1 MKYRSGSPWFLVAV
15 VTALMTTLLAGC
27 GAGSGTGTD
36 AAGGVAPASAPQPPM
51 LASTPGLLMGHSGM
65 AYRMY
70 QAAFDRAPDQGG
82 LDFYID
88 QLATGRMSLKA
99 MAVGFI
105 NSPEFK
111 SRYGNGVSN
120 AAFVQLLYQNVL
132 GRAPDAAGQAF
143 HQGNLDAGRLD
154 FADTLVSFSES
165 PENIARV
172 NDKTGSTGFPV
183 MRAAHMYSNYGDNV
197 RIVKPAL
204 TDEPQ
209 ALRADSVATE
219 SFRSTYTDGGRAITN
234 DIAVV
239 RLTGVTV
246 GGTRHASAVFT
257 FGRRTDTGELS
268 LSLRPSQDAALSAI
282 AGFGGDVNIS
292 VSADGQRAYQWEL
305 VKVRAAARE
314 LIAAVVAHADTLVAA
329 GSFSTAPGAGFDKAS
344 LVQAMAQFR
353 AGIQRDDNAYFNY
366 LRDKNI
372 NWLAL
377 TVPVFY
383 GDLSDPRAYLKYR
396 PLGNIDSGASF
407 TFDDEDLSYFLAK
420 ARKAGFKIMLG
431 LELSPVHMNVTPGE
445 PNCRT
450 INHKPNRWLLGQ
462 PTVAASDPMQA
473 CIEPSLWWW
482 SPAHPDHAR
491 NTAAFWQ
498 TYTEV
503 AVKYAKLAQ
512 AAGVEMYAFAT
523 EQDNLVR
530 TRAGKAPYT
539 NHFKP
544 QLQTL
549 IGAIRANYKG
559 LLTYDQ
565 QHQTMSDAHMFAGGA
580 GTSEAFAGVFEDL
593 GLDVVGTSAY
603 FQLTP
608 TPPTR
613 VMSVAE
619 FETIWQ
625 DIFTR
630 HLIPRQAANPGKP
643 LVFTEFGYTDDIAS
657 PALQGAALGT
667 PEPASAGV
675 SPGQQQQQNIFQAF
689 FNVNARNNYLIRGA
703 FIWGVSAISDYDCNN
718 IVFGIYCK
726 ASAETV
732 KKTYGDWKAVP

>member
-1 MKYRSGSPWFLVAV
+1 MKSPIHPQIRPIAGLLVLF
-15 VTALMTTLLAGC
+15 TALLAGC
-27 GAGSGTGTD
+27 GAGGD
-36 AAGGVAPASAPQPPM
+36 RGGAAPASAAEAQAPM
-51 LASTPGLLMGHSGM
+51 LEVTPGLLLGYSGM

-70 QAAFDRAPDQGG
+70 QAAFDREPDQGG

-88 QLATGRMSLKA
+88 QLRSGRMSLKA
-99 MAVGFI
+99 MAVGFV

-111 SRYGNGVSN
+111 SRYGNAVSS
-120 AAFVQLLYQNVL
+120 AQFVQLLYQNVL
-132 GRAPDAAGQAF
+132 GRGPDAAGLQF
-143 HQGNLDAGRLD
+143 HQANLDSGRLD

-172 NDKTGSTGFPV
+172 NTRVGPTFTQ

-197 RIVKPAL
+197 RAVKPSL
-204 TDEPQ
+204 TDAPP
-209 ALRADSVATE
+209 AITAASVATE
-219 SFRSTYTDGGRAITN
+219 LFRASYSDNGQTITN
-234 DIAVV
+234 DLAVV
-239 RLTGVTV
+239 RMTTVSVGGVTYP
-246 GGTRHASAVFT
+246 SAVFT

-268 LSLRPSQDAALSAI
+268 LSFRPSQDAALSAFS
-282 AGFGGDVNIS
+282 GFGGDVNLS
-292 VSADGQRAYQWEL
+292 VSANGARAYQWEL
-305 VKVRAAARE
+305 VKVKGAARQ
-314 LIAAVVAHADTLVAA
+314 LIAAVVA
-329 GSFSTAPGAGFDKAS
+329 GSDALLGASTYSTGAGAGFDKAS
-344 LVQAMAQFR
+344 LIQAMAQFR
-353 AGIQRDDNAYFNY
+353 AGITTDDNAYFNY

-383 GDLSDPRAYLKYR
+383 GDLSDPRVSLKYR

-407 TFDDEDLSYFLAK
+407 TFDDEDLAHFLAK

-431 LELSPVHMNVTPGE
+431 LELSPVFMAVTPGE

-473 CIEPSLWWW
+473 CIDPALWWW
-482 SPAHPDHAR
+482 NPSHPDHAR
-491 NTAAFWQ
+491 NTAIFWQ

-503 AVKYAKLAQ
+503 AVKYAKMAQ

-530 TRAGKAPYT
+530 TRSARAPYD
-539 NHFKP
+539 NNFRP
-544 QLQTL
+544 QLQSL
-549 IGAIRANYKG
+549 INAIRADYKG

-565 QHQTMSDAHMFAGGA
+565 QHQTMSDPGMFGG
-580 GTSEAFAGVFEDL
+580 GTGTAEAFAGVFEDL

-603 FQLTP
+603 FQLTASNP
-608 TPPTR
+608 GR
-613 VMSVAE
+613 VLSVAE
-619 FETIWQ
+619 LESIWQ

-643 LVFTEFGYTDDIAS
+643 LVFTEFGYTDDVGATAI
-657 PALQGAALGT
+657 QGSNLGM
-667 PEPASAGV
+667 PEPAATGVV

-732 KKTYGDWKAVP
+732 KKTYGDWKSVP

>member
-1 MKYRSGSPWFLVAV
+1 MNNRFAALPLAI
-15 VTALMTTLLAGC
+15 LMTVALVAGC
-27 GAGSGTGTD
+27 GPGAGTG
-36 AAGGVAPASAPQPPM
+36 ASPPASAEVPAAPM
-51 LASTPGLLMGHSGM
+51 LDVTPGLLLGPSGM

-88 QLATGRMSLKA
+88 QLRSGRMSLKA
-99 MAVGFI
+99 MAVGFV

-111 SRYGNGVSN
+111 GRYGNAVSN
-120 AAFVQLLYQNVL
+120 AAFVDLLYRNVL
-132 GRAPDAAGQAF
+132 GRGPDAAGLAF
-143 HQGNLDAGRLD
+143 HQANLDASRLD

-172 NDKTGSTGFPV
+172 SAKVGPTFTQ

-219 SFRSTYTDGGRAITN
+219 SFRSTYTDGGRSVTN

-239 RLTGVTV
+239 RLTGVSV
-246 GGTRHASAVFT
+246 GSTRHASAVFT

-268 LSLRPSQDAALSAI
+268 LSLRPSQETALSAI
-282 AGFGGDVNIS
+282 TGFGGDVNIS

-305 VKVRAAARE
+305 VKVRAAARD

-329 GSFSTAPGAGFDKAS
+329 GGFSTGPGAGFDKAS
-344 LVQAMAQFR
+344 LVQAMAKFR

-372 NWLAL
+372 DWLAL

-431 LELSPVHMNVTPGE
+431 LEMSPVHMNVTPGE

-482 SPAHPDHAR
+482 NPAHPDHAK
-491 NTAAFWQ
+491 NTAIFWQ

-503 AVKYAKLAQ
+503 AVKYARLAQ

-619 FETIWQ
+619 FEAIWQ

-667 PEPASAGV
+667 PEPVSAGV